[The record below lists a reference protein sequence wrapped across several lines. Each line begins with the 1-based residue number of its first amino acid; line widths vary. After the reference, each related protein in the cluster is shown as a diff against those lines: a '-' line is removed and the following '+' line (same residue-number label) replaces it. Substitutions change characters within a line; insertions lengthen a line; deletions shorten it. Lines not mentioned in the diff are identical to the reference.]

1 MATPIIKALVPNE
14 GPTVGGTSVVIVGE
28 NFFEGL
34 QVVFGT
40 MLVWAE
46 VITPNALKLQVPAR
60 HAGPCDVTLS
70 FKGKQFCR
78 EMPGRFVYNR
88 NFFVFFY
95 IKLITQRKSS
105 FPFFLAITETSIEY
119 GFQRLQ
125 KLITRYPGDPERLS
139 KVNIRFEIQI

>member
-1 MATPIIKALVPNE
+1 LAIPIIKALIPNE

-46 VITPNALKLQVPAR
+46 IITPNALKIQVPAR
-60 HAGPCDVTLS
+60 HAGPCDITLS

-78 EMPGRFVYNR
+78 EMPGRYVYNR
-88 NFFVFFY
+88 KYF
-95 IKLITQRKSS
+95 
-105 FPFFLAITETSIEY
+105 
-119 GFQRLQ
+119 
-125 KLITRYPGDPERLS
+125 
-139 KVNIRFEIQI
+139 